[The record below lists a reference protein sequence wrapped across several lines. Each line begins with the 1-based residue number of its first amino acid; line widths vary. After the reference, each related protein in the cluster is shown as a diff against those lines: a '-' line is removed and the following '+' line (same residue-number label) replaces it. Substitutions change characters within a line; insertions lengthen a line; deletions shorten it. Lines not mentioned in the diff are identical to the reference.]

1 MSAESVVI
9 RALYRFTAVAEPE
22 RLRRGLLAELR
33 RNGVVGTLIVAAEG
47 INGTIA
53 GRRDGVDAALAWL
66 RRQPGLDGLEAGESY
81 ADAPPFKRARVKVR
95 REIVTLGLDAPV
107 AVDAACAG
115 QHVDA
120 ADWNKLIDDEATLV
134 IDTRNQY
141 ETRIGGFA
149 GAVDPRTTNFRDF
162 PAFVAR
168 ELMATESV
176 ARESVVPESTARESM
191 AAESTAREST
201 ATESTATESARETKL
216 ESTARKH
223 RPIAMYCTGGI
234 RCEKA
239 SAYLKRQGFEQVFQ
253 LRGGILKYLETVPA
267 EESRWRGECFVFDER
282 VSVDHGL
289 RRGRYAQCH
298 ACRMPISAADKRSE
312 KYTPGASCPHCFER
326 ISADRRERF
335 LQREKQVALAA
346 ARGRAHFGPEAMA
359 DSKAALADSKAA
371 AGADA
376 DPAADD
382 G

>member
-1 MSAESVVI
+1 
-9 RALYRFTAVAEPE
+9 
-22 RLRRGLLAELR
+22 
-33 RNGVVGTLIVAAEG
+33 VVGTLIVAAEG

-53 GRRDGVDAALAWL
+53 GRRDGVDAALNWL
-66 RRQPGLDGLEAGESY
+66 RRQPGLEGIEASESY

-115 QHVDA
+115 EYVDA

-168 ELMATESV
+168 ELV
-176 ARESVVPESTARESM
+176 ARELM
-191 AAESTAREST
+191 ATESTAREST
-201 ATESTATESARETKL
+201 ARTSAKRESARETKP

-239 SAYLKRQGFEQVFQ
+239 SAYLKQQGFEQVFQ

-359 DSKAALADSKAA
+359 DSKVAMADSKAA

-376 DPAADD
+376 DPAAAD

>member
-33 RNGVVGTLIVAAEG
+33 RSGVVGTLIVAAEG

-66 RRQPGLDGLEAGESY
+66 RRQPGLDGIEASESY

-120 ADWNKLIDDEATLV
+120 ADWNKLIDDDATLV

-168 ELMATESV
+168 ELVAPELV
-176 ARESVVPESTARESM
+176 AR
-191 AAESTAREST
+191 
-201 ATESTATESARETKL
+201 ESTATESARETKP

-239 SAYLKRQGFEQVFQ
+239 SAYLKQQGFEQVFQ

-289 RRGRYAQCH
+289 RRGRYEQCH

-326 ISADRRERF
+326 ISADRRARF

-359 DSKAALADSKAA
+359 DSKAAMADSKAA
-371 AGADA
+371 EAGADA
-376 DPAADD
+376 DPAAAD